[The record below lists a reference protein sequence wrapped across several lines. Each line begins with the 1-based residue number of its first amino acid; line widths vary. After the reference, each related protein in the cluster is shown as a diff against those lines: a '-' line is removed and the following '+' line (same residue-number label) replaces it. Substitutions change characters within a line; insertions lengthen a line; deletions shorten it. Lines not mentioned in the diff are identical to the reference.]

1 MPRQPRFV
9 LPGQPQHVIQRGNN
23 RQDTFCAENDYLFY
37 LEKLGEAAEKYQCDI
52 HAYVLMTNHVHLLVT
67 PKNET
72 GISRMMQSLGRCYVQ
87 YFNYH
92 NKRTGTLWE
101 GRYKASLIDSEQYLL
116 TCMRYIEL
124 NPVRAKNMVSHP
136 SEYPWSS
143 YAFNATGE
151 ENTLLKPHREY
162 KRLGSTDTERQAA
175 YRALFR
181 AQVPKQALEEIR
193 ESINKSNTLGSEAF
207 IRKIGKKLNR
217 PARTGRHGGDRKSE
231 LFQGV

>member
-1 MPRQPRFV
+1 MPRQ
-9 LPGQPQHVIQRGNN
+9 
-23 RQDTFCAENDYLFY
+23 
-37 LEKLGEAAEKYQCDI
+37 
-52 HAYVLMTNHVHLLVT
+52 
-67 PKNET
+67 ET
-72 GISRMMQSLGRCYVQ
+72 GISKMMQSLGRYYVQ

-136 SEYPWSS
+136 SEYQWSS
-143 YAFNATGE
+143 YAFNALGI
-151 ENTLLKPHREY
+151 ENTLLKPHKEY
-162 KRLGSTDTERQAA
+162 KRLGLTDSERQAA

-181 AQVPKQALEEIR
+181 AQVSKQTLEEIR

-217 PARTGRHGGDRKSE
+217 PAMTGQHGGDRKSE